1 LVVFS
6 LFNPSFISIRPQSP
20 KRVSQQKQPPSNKE
34 VYFAFSLRESATV
47 GRKLRESAINYADS
61 NSYRLKRTWI
71 NLARNSKST
80 LRGEKMTLAT
90 VAYRMASDADFA
102 SMLQKQPDVA
112 IANAGIKLSEDEK
125 MVIQA
130 ITQIPGNMIR
140 LVENIVMAESW
151 AVGG

>member
-1 LVVFS
+1 
-6 LFNPSFISIRPQSP
+6 
-20 KRVSQQKQPPSNKE
+20 
-34 VYFAFSLRESATV
+34 
-47 GRKLRESAINYADS
+47 
-61 NSYRLKRTWI
+61 
-71 NLARNSKST
+71 
-80 LRGEKMTLAT
+80 MTLAT

-102 SMLQKQPDVA
+102 SMLQIQPDVA

-130 ITQIPGNMIR
+130 ITQIPGNVIR